1 MLQQA
6 GRTTLI
12 VGLGNPLS
20 GDDIF
25 GPKVLEQLHPSETQ
39 LLPGTTLI
47 DAHTDLLNHIEDFE
61 KYDSV
66 LLIDAI
72 LDPEGK
78 LGEPGKVVIL
88 DEAKLQFLPETSQS
102 VHQMSPLLAVKLFRT
117 LHPEAQTQIT
127 LIGLIIDRLT
137 AEPCYATPVRIAE
150 AAAFIRKI
158 ILPIF

>member
-1 MLQQA
+1 LQRPS
-6 GRTTLI
+6 RTTLI

-25 GPKVLEQLHPSETQ
+25 GPKVLEQLRESETQ
-39 LLPGTTLI
+39 PLPGTITI
-47 DAHTDLLNHIEDFE
+47 DAHTDLLNHIEAFT

-78 LGEPGKVVIL
+78 LGEPGKVVVF
-88 DEAKLQFLPETSQS
+88 DEETFQSFSETSQS
-102 VHQMSPLLAVKLFRT
+102 IHQMSPLLAVKLFRT

-127 LIGLIIDRLT
+127 LIGLVIDRLT
-137 AEPCYATPVRIAE
+137 SQPHYAIPARITE
-150 AAAFIRKI
+150 AAAIIRKI
-158 ILPIF
+158 CG

>member
-1 MLQQA
+1 LQQA
-6 GRTTLI
+6 SRTTLI

-25 GPKVLEQLHPSETQ
+25 GPKVLEQLRESETQ
-39 LLPGTTLI
+39 LLPGTIMI

-72 LDPEGK
+72 LDPQGK

-88 DEAKLQFLPETSQS
+88 DEAKLQLLPETSQS
-102 VHQMSPLLAVKLFRT
+102 IHQMSPMLAVKLFRT

-127 LIGLIIDRLT
+127 LIGLIVDQLT
-137 AEPCYATPVRIAE
+137 HQPQYVTPERIAE
-150 AAAFIRKI
+150 AAAVIKRI
-158 ILPIF
+158 ILPIL